1 MASIDTSQTVTIP
14 NFGSDKETIEAAD
27 ILIGSEPSGNS
38 VRASFQNF
46 VKSVATL
53 SQSDFSTY
61 KIVVLDGNGHI
72 PSTLLPAV
80 QTSDGNHLFFGED
93 DPGNTAG
100 NQGDV
105 YFATNNQEVWR
116 LESVS
121 GQTRNWE
128 KKTSYRGTQ
137 VSFLAAAPTSATPGR
152 VNDVIFVPAEA
163 QAYKLI
169 GINGDLYNWQ
179 LQPAWA
185 SNTTVLEEDI
195 DRKISEVINDVESSQ
210 YWFFE
215 DGFGNIPARTPLS
228 HLGTL
233 DFTISF
239 TARFPLAAS
248 VPTER
253 TILNTIYYTTHPPAF
268 STTPGYSI
276 RISTAGKV
284 KVYLNDTNNR
294 QSTAIPHYE
303 STGILFGKLANVIL
317 AFDRSDK
324 LKIYINGKLD
334 SEHVISA
341 HQGSISN
348 DEIARV
354 GAPVFYPFAT
364 NLPSERLRDFS
375 LYSLC
380 VFSRV
385 LDAEAAKKLYQDKNT
400 PPVTDAFAEHIYTS
414 NFSSGVDGWTAPI
427 ARRVTHH
434 SLSTGD
440 FLRVASSAVS
450 TSRPIGAIRSNTLE
464 QYSTYRLKFQA
475 RRVAE
480 NTHIN
485 GFWIFAGEATYI
497 VSGVVTNPPQGQIIV
512 DSGVIND
519 SEWRDYDVYFG
530 TQINSAALGIV
541 LYDDGTWVTGDG
553 NDGWDFRNFDLDKV
567 GAIANYQGH
576 NALHH
581 TFLDAYTRA
590 QDIDMVRGIT
600 LGKDEVSDHGTFEP
614 NVVFETS
621 SDTPNVSLNKG
632 HYRVLKDGLVHVHG
646 RVLINTIQNHTQPVF
661 ITNLPFKSHANADA
675 LPFIVK
681 IDANHWENVEGAVYG
696 LIEQD
701 SNQIDLKIQ
710 RQGSGI
716 HTRASINGTNIPSGT
731 YIYFDATYA
740 IR

>member
-1 MASIDTSQTVTIP
+1 MASISTDQTTTIP
-14 NFGSDKETIEAAD
+14 NFGVPKETVEAAD
-27 ILIGSEPSGNS
+27 ILIASEPSGNS
-38 VRASFQNF
+38 VRASFENF
-46 VKSVATL
+46 VKSIAVL
-53 SQSDFSTY
+53 SQSDFSAY

-80 QTSDGNHLFFGED
+80 QTSDGNHLFFGEN
-93 DPGNTAG
+93 DPGNTSG

-137 VSFLAAAPTSATPGR
+137 VSFLAAAPTGATVGR
-152 VNDVIFVPAEA
+152 VGDVIFVPAEA

-195 DRKISEVINDVESSQ
+195 DRKISEVINDTESSQ

-215 DGFGNIPARTPLS
+215 DGFGDIKAQTPLS

-253 TILNTIYYTTHPPAF
+253 TILNTIYYTAHPPAF

-276 RISTAGKV
+276 RIATSGKI

-294 QSTAIPHYE
+294 QSGSIPHYE
-303 STGILFGKLANVIL
+303 SSSILFGKLAHVVL
-317 AFDRSDK
+317 SFDRDDK

-334 SEHVISA
+334 SEHIISSHA
-341 HQGSISN
+341 GSISN
-348 DEIARV
+348 DIIARV
-354 GAPVFYPFAT
+354 GAPVFYDYRN

-380 VFSRV
+380 VFSYAA
-385 LDAEAAKKLYQDKNT
+385 DAAAAKKLYHDKNT
-400 PPVTDAFAEHIYTS
+400 PPVTDSFAAHIYTS
-414 NFSSGVDGWTAPI
+414 DFSSDVDGWDAAI
-427 ARRVTHH
+427 ARRVTRH

-440 FLRVASSAVS
+440 FLRVAASAVS
-450 TSRPIGAIRSNTLE
+450 TSRPIGALRSNTLE
-464 QYSTYRLKFQA
+464 QYSTYRLQFQA
-475 RRVAE
+475 RRLST
-480 NTHIN
+480 NSHIN
-485 GFWIFAGEATYI
+485 GFWMFAGEATYI
-497 VSGVVTNPPQGQIIV
+497 VSGSITNPPQGQIIV

-519 SEWRDYDVYFG
+519 NEWRNYDVYFG

-553 NDGWDFRNFDLDKV
+553 NDGWDFRNFELNKV
-567 GAIANYQGH
+567 GAVANYQGH

-581 TFLDAYTRA
+581 SFLDAYSRE
-590 QDIDMVRGIT
+590 QDIEMIQGIN

-614 NVVFETS
+614 NLRFES
-621 SDTPNVSLNKG
+621 SIDTPNVSLNKG

-646 RVLINTIQNHTQPVF
+646 RVLVNTIQSHTQPVF
-661 ITNLPFKSHANADA
+661 ITNLPFKSHANADQ

-681 IDANHWENVEGAVYG
+681 IDANHWQNVEGTVYG
-696 LIEQD
+696 VIEQN
-701 SNQIDLKIQ
+701 SNEIHLKIQ

-716 HTRASINGTNIPSGT
+716 QTRASINGTNVPAGT
-731 YIYFDATYA
+731 FIYFDATYA